1 MTYVRGAIALDPAP
15 DGKSGALIFTHDIDY
30 SLSIVN
36 MVAYARAE
44 HAHGFSGTFFVETKN
59 VNDQADTAFFDATGK
74 KNTATVLALG
84 GEIASHT
91 VAHARDFRTMVYG
104 TGLETPANYHP
115 KVVAGGKTVVVGK
128 TLGASLLG
136 EMRVSKAML
145 EAALP
150 GVHIDAFRTGY
161 LYIHPRQFEA
171 LMQTGYRFDSSFT
184 ANDVLTDFPFREMD
198 DRSYTRE
205 STVTEFPIL
214 ITDSHIPMLPLV
226 PEFERVL
233 DQEAVFHGISEVLIH
248 PDVVADKLPTE
259 IALFEHNKNRFWVG
273 GVDAFGEFWLRRAKV
288 TLATSFA
295 GDAETVR
302 VTSPE
307 GMRGLTL
314 DTQTAMTVSAAQGTT
329 AVTVD
334 GGRMVVLGTL
344 APGQTAVIV
353 LEPLKQAGEQP
364 SITNSRPAPAP
375 SAHVGN
381 YR

>member
-1 MTYVRGAIALDPAP
+1 
-15 DGKSGALIFTHDIDY
+15 
-30 SLSIVN
+30 
-36 MVAYARAE
+36 
-44 HAHGFSGTFFVETKN
+44 
-59 VNDQADTAFFDATGK
+59 
-74 KNTATVLALG
+74 
-84 GEIASHT
+84 
-91 VAHARDFRTMVYG
+91 
-104 TGLETPANYHP
+104 
-115 KVVAGGKTVVVGK
+115 
-128 TLGASLLG
+128 
-136 EMRVSKAML
+136 
-145 EAALP
+145 
-150 GVHIDAFRTGY
+150 
-161 LYIHPRQFEA
+161 
-171 LMQTGYRFDSSFT
+171 
-184 ANDVLTDFPFREMD
+184 
-198 DRSYTRE
+198 
-205 STVTEFPIL
+205 
-214 ITDSHIPMLPLV
+214 
-226 PEFERVL
+226 
-233 DQEAVFHGISEVLIH
+233 
-248 PDVVADKLPTE
+248 VADKLPTE